1 MRLLNELR
9 KTWQRATRYEFWP
22 YWAFYAPVYPYG
34 VYCAWKA
41 RSLTYFTA
49 TNPIMRNSGVV
60 QCSKFDILRRIDP
73 QYVPE
78 TIFFPANSSLDAI
91 EASLR
96 CSSIMY
102 PFIIKPDDGE
112 RGNGVEKIHHYT
124 ELQQYLRDHHADMM
138 VQQYISSDLELG
150 VFYYR
155 YPDEKKGHINSVVIK
170 GFLEVTGDGKSTLC
184 RLIQKHLRT
193 KGRAEYL
200 EQKFSARLDEVLPKG
215 ETLQLEPIANHSR
228 GTAFLNGNHLINE
241 RLVEIFDKIA
251 DIDGFYYGRF
261 DIRVPNLDDL
271 YAGNNIYVME
281 LNGVSSE
288 PGHIYDP
295 QHSLR
300 DAYKELREHFRIVL
314 KISELNHAKGVPYR
328 PFKDFMADL
337 TAHYRD
343 QPTSAMPQEDPS
355 LFVIQQG

>member
-9 KTWQRATRYEFWP
+9 RTWQRTVRYEFWP
-22 YWAFYAPVYPYG
+22 YLVFYAPIYPYG
-34 VYCAWKA
+34 LYCAWKA

-49 TNPIMRNSGVV
+49 TNPVMRNSGMV

-78 TIFFPANSSLDAI
+78 TIFFPAHSSINDVEDAI
-91 EASLR
+91 NRSG
-96 CSSIMY
+96 ITY

-112 RGNGVEKIHHYT
+112 RGNGVEKINHYT
-124 ELQQYLRDHHADMM
+124 DLEQYLQGHPVDLM

-155 YPDEKKGHINSVVIK
+155 FPGEKKGHINSVVIK
-170 GFLEVTGDGKSTLC
+170 GFLEVTGDGKSTL
-184 RLIQKHLRT
+184 RKLIQKHLRT

-200 EQKFSARLDEVLPKG
+200 EQKFSNRLNEVLPLG

-228 GTAFLNGNHLINE
+228 GTTFMNGKHLINDQ
-241 RLVEIFDKIA
+241 LVEVFDKIA

-261 DIRVPNLDDL
+261 DIRVPNADDL
-271 YAGNNIYVME
+271 YAGKNIYVME

-295 QHSLR
+295 EYSLR
-300 DAYKELREHFRIVL
+300 NAYRELREHFRIVL
-314 KISELNHAKGVPYR
+314 KISQMNHANGVPYLPLR
-328 PFKDFMADL
+328 NVLADIA
-337 TAHYRD
+337 AHYRD
-343 QPTSAMPQEDPS
+343 QHISAMPQEDPA
-355 LFVIQQG
+355 LFVIK